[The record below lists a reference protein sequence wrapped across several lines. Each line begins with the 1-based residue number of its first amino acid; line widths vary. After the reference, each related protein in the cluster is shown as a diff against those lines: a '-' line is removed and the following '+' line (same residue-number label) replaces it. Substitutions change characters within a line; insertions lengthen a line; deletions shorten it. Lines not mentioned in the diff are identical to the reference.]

1 MQNDLRVE
9 LVYYRLC
16 GKNIFKAHIEKA
28 ELLSKIGEK
37 ISDDLLCDISIK
49 ENNKS
54 FLHELEKNIIPNG
67 YEYMDY
73 WLRGLISDYVK
84 RKSVENGDTPYY
96 AEYYVSWINNTR
108 LVISNQYPVIQKWCD
123 EYEKLIVNNT
133 TNNIMETNNKNIFI
147 VHGHDKEMKLEVKDY
162 VSSDLDLNPI
172 VLNDLPNQ
180 GRTIIEKFEFYSKT
194 TEFAIILLSPDDIG
208 GKGIDSLQKRARQN
222 VLFEFGYFVSML
234 GRDKVFALLKDEV
247 EKPSDI
253 DGVLYIPFNNDWKFN
268 LLKELK
274 NAGAPV

>member
-1 MQNDLRVE
+1 MKSDLHVE

-16 GKNIFKAHIEKA
+16 NKNIFNSHIEKA
-28 ELLSKIGEK
+28 KVLFNIGEK
-37 ISDDLLCDISIK
+37 VSEDLLCDISIK

-54 FLHELEKNIIPNG
+54 FLHELDKNIIPNG

-84 RKSVENGDTPYY
+84 RKSVQNGDTPYY
-96 AEYYVSWINNTR
+96 VEYYVSWLNNTR
-108 LVISNQYPVIQKWCD
+108 LVINNQYPVIQKWCD
-123 EYEKLIVNNT
+123 EYEKLIVNNI
-133 TNNIMETNNKNIFI
+133 TNNIMETNSKNIFI

-180 GRTIIEKFEFYSKT
+180 GRTIIEKFEFYSKSAK
-194 TEFAIILLSPDDIG
+194 FAIILLSPDDVG
-208 GKGIDSLQKRARQN
+208 GKDMGSLQKRARQN

-274 NAGAPV
+274 EAGAPV